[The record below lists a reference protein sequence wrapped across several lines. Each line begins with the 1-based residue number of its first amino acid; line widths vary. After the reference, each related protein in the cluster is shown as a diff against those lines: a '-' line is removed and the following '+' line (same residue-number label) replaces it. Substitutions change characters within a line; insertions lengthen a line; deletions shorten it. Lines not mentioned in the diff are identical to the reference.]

1 MAPEIPTD
9 QQERSDLLAALQQQR
24 KFLRYTVHGLSDEE
38 ATQLPTVSEL
48 CLGGLIKHVASM
60 ERQWV
65 EFIERGP
72 DTIGVFDEHAVQA
85 HVMSFQVLEGETL
98 QTLLGLY
105 DEVADRTD
113 QVVRRLPT
121 LDVSHPLPV
130 APWFE
135 AGASW
140 TARRT
145 LLHVIAETAQHAGH
159 ADIIREAIDG
169 QKTMG

>member
-1 MAPEIPTD
+1 MSSEIPTD
-9 QQERSDLLAALQQQR
+9 HQERLDLLAALQKQR
-24 KFLRYTVHGLSDEE
+24 SFLRYTVRGLSDEE
-38 ATQLPTVSEL
+38 AVRRPTVSEL
-48 CLGGLIKHVASM
+48 CLGGLVKHVASM
-60 ERQWV
+60 ERRWV
-65 EFIERGP
+65 DFIERGP
-72 DTIGVFDEHAVQA
+72 DAIGAFDERAVKA
-85 HVMSFQVLEGETL
+85 HVLSFQVLDEEAL
-98 QTLLGLY
+98 PALLGLY
-105 DEVADRTD
+105 DEIADRTD